1 MEQVYLFLEEL
12 YIFLDSYPWISIVF
26 FAILQLWA
34 FIPTL
39 RKLDKFKRFFS
50 SSENWNIEE
59 KECSHAI
66 LVENSSED
74 FTELVSEINEYLD
87 KNEGTTDF
95 GIIKDKVENRLE
107 ALYEDATSKVSFPT
121 YLGLMGTFFGVWI
134 GLQSF
139 KIGVKK
145 AGVSD
150 EIVAALIGGIIVSM
164 VTSLIG
170 LVLMMW
176 GNAKAGDVLKKVD
189 NDKNNFF
196 DFIQVRLMPVLGT
209 SMVSALNKL
218 HRTINTFE
226 PAFKGIIGE
235 FKDAF
240 SECTETLRG
249 TFGEKVQLLTSAV
262 ETMGKNMS
270 LINENVKLQEQLLR
284 TMQQRET
291 LKTLENFVAAADK
304 FDAIT
309 TSIAK
314 LSEVKDN
321 LADSSV
327 KLVEAQTKFIGQM
340 SIPERV
346 FEKINA
352 ILNRIVTFEESLNAL
367 GESIS
372 QTQLLGNS
380 QMNLIQ
386 EQITAIQKKT
396 DLAVSYQELADDELK
411 AVYEAQKKAIK
422 QLNEKYCAAIDAH
435 GDDFALAMNDFKQAY
450 EMIVKECMSA
460 VEAKRDE
467 YIAEIKKSLD
477 LEAKN
482 KHLAHLAQ
490 MPELLALLSNIQS
503 SVKVQPEVVSKI
515 TTVSSQIN
523 GIKSTL
529 DSMEKKIGTTRAT
542 SQNRQEGPKEP
553 VKKRR
558 WPFSMFSR
566 MK

>member
-1 MEQVYLFLEEL
+1 MEQIYLFL
-12 YIFLDSYPWISIVF
+12 DSNPWISIVF
-26 FAILQLWA
+26 FAILQLSA
-34 FIPTL
+34 FIPTF
-39 RKLDKFKRFFS
+39 RKLDKFKSFFS
-50 SSENWNIEE
+50 DSENWNIEE
-59 KECSHAI
+59 KESCHAI
-66 LVENSSED
+66 LVENSSEN

-139 KIGVKK
+139 KIGVEQ

-150 EIVAALIGGIIVSM
+150 EIVSALIGGIIVSM
-164 VTSLIG
+164 VTSLVG

-176 GNAKAGDVLKKVD
+176 GNAKAGDVLKKVEG
-189 NDKNNFF
+189 DKNKFF

-226 PAFKGIIGE
+226 PAFKGVIGE

-262 ETMGKNMS
+262 ETMGENMS

-304 FDAIT
+304 FDAVT

-314 LSEVKDN
+314 LSEVKEN

-340 SIPERV
+340 SVPERV

-396 DLAVSYQELADDELK
+396 DLAVSYQELADDELM
-411 AVYEAQKKAIK
+411 AIYESQKNAIK
-422 QLNEKYCAAIDAH
+422 QLNEKYCAAIDTH
-435 GDDFALAMNDFKQAY
+435 GEDFALAMNDFKQAY
-450 EMIVKECMSA
+450 EKIVKECMDA
-460 VEAKRDE
+460 VEVKRDE
-467 YIAEIKKSLD
+467 YIAEIRRSLD

-482 KHLAHLAQ
+482 QHLAQ
-490 MPELLALLSNIQS
+490 LAKIPELLKLLSGIQS
-503 SVKVQPEVVSKI
+503 SVKVQPEVSSKI
-515 TTVSSQIN
+515 TTVSSQID
-523 GIKSTL
+523 GVKSTL
-529 DSMEKKIGTTRAT
+529 DSMEKKIGTTRAA
-542 SQNRQEGPKEP
+542 SINKIDGPKGQT
-553 VKKRR
+553 KKRR

-566 MK
+566 KK

>member
-1 MEQVYLFLEEL
+1 MEQVYLFL
-12 YIFLDSYPWISIVF
+12 DSNPWISILF
-26 FAILQLWA
+26 FAALQLWA

-39 RKLDKFKRFFS
+39 RKLDKFKGFFS
-50 SSENWNIEE
+50 NSENWKVEE
-59 KECSHAI
+59 KESGYAI
-66 LVENSSED
+66 HVENSSED
-74 FTELVSEINEYLD
+74 LTELVGEINEYLE

-107 ALYEDATSKVSFPT
+107 TLHEDATSKISFPT

-139 KIGVKK
+139 KIGVDK

-150 EIVAALIGGIIVSM
+150 EIVSALIGGVIVSM

-176 GNAKAGDVLKKVD
+176 GNAKAGYVLKKVEG
-189 NDKNNFF
+189 DKNKFF

-226 PAFKGIIGE
+226 PAFKGVIGE

-270 LINENVKLQEQLLR
+270 LINENVRMQDQLLK
-284 TMQQRET
+284 TMKQREM
-291 LKTLENFVAAADK
+291 LKTLQSFVAAAEK
-304 FDAIT
+304 FDSVS
-309 TSIAK
+309 TSVAK
-314 LSEVKDN
+314 LSDIKEQI
-321 LADSSV
+321 ADSSI
-327 KLVEAQTKFIGQM
+327 KLIDAQSKFIEQM
-340 SIPERV
+340 SVPERV
-346 FEKINA
+346 FEKINT

-367 GESIS
+367 GNSIA

-386 EQITAIQKKT
+386 EQITAIKKKT
-396 DLAVSYQELADDELK
+396 ELAVSYQELADDELK
-411 AVYEAQKKAIK
+411 VIYEAQTKAIK
-422 QLNEKYCAAIDAH
+422 QLNEKYCIAIDNH
-435 GDDFALAMNDFKQAY
+435 GDDFISVMNDFKTAY
-450 EMIVKECMSA
+450 ENIVRECMSA

-467 YIAEIKKSLD
+467 YIDEIRKSIDIEAHNKYLSN
-477 LEAKN
+477 LEKI
-482 KHLAHLAQ
+482 
-490 MPELLALLSNIQS
+490 PELIALLSSIQAD
-503 SVKVQPEVVSKI
+503 VKTQPEVSDKVSK
-515 TTVSSQIN
+515 VLGQLD
-523 GIKSTL
+523 GVKQAL
-529 DSMEKKIGTTRAT
+529 DSMNKNITTSSENIKQSNDVSKKPSILSIFG
-542 SQNRQEGPKEP
+542 S
-553 VKKRR
+553 KK
-558 WPFSMFSR
+558 
-566 MK
+566 

>member
-1 MEQVYLFLEEL
+1 MEQVYLFL
-12 YIFLDSYPWISIVF
+12 DSNPWISIIF
-26 FAILQLWA
+26 FAALQLWA

-39 RKLDKFKRFFS
+39 RKLDKFKGFFS
-50 SSENWNIEE
+50 NSENWNVEE
-59 KECSHAI
+59 KESGYAI
-66 LVENSSED
+66 HVENSSED
-74 FTELVSEINEYLD
+74 LTELVGEINEYLE

-107 ALYEDATSKVSFPT
+107 ALHEDAVSKVSFPT

-139 KIGVKK
+139 KIGVDK

-150 EIVAALIGGIIVSM
+150 EIVSALIGGVIVSM

-170 LVLMMW
+170 LVLMMR
-176 GNAKAGDVLKKVD
+176 GNAKAGDVLKKVEG
-189 NDKNNFF
+189 DKNKFF

-226 PAFKGIIGE
+226 PAFKGVIGE

-270 LINENVKLQEQLLR
+270 LINENVKMQEQLLK

-291 LKTLENFVAAADK
+291 LKTLESFVVAADK
-304 FDAIT
+304 FDAVT

-314 LSEVKDN
+314 LSEVKED

-327 KLVEAQTKFIGQM
+327 KLVEAQTKFISQM
-340 SIPERV
+340 SVPERV

-411 AVYEAQKKAIK
+411 AVYETQKNAIK
-422 QLNEKYCAAIDAH
+422 QLNEKYCAAIDTH
-435 GDDFALAMNDFKQAY
+435 GDDFALAMNEFKQAY
-450 EMIVKECMSA
+450 EKIVKECMDA

-467 YIAEIKKSLD
+467 YIAEIRKSLD

-482 KHLAHLAQ
+482 QHLAQ
-490 MPELLALLSNIQS
+490 LAKMPELLALLSNIQS
-503 SVKVQPEVVSKI
+503 SVKVQPEVSSKI
-515 TTVSSQIN
+515 TTVSNQID
-523 GIKSTL
+523 GVKSTL
-529 DSMEKKIGTTRAT
+529 DAMEKKIGTTRAA
-542 SQNRQEGPKEP
+542 SQSRPTEPKDTTQ
-553 VKKRR
+553 KKPWFKRL
-558 WPFSMFSR
+558 FSR
-566 MK
+566 KK

>member
-1 MEQVYLFLEEL
+1 MEQVYHFLEEL

-59 KECSHAI
+59 KESGYAI
-66 LVENSSED
+66 HVENSSED
-74 FTELVSEINEYLD
+74 LTELVGEINEYLE

-107 ALYEDATSKVSFPT
+107 SLHEDATSKISFPT

-139 KIGVKK
+139 KIGVDK

-150 EIVAALIGGIIVSM
+150 EIVSALIGGIIVSM

-176 GNAKAGDVLKKVD
+176 GNAKAGDVLKKVEG
-189 NDKNNFF
+189 DKNKFF

-226 PAFKGIIGE
+226 PAFKGVIGE

-304 FDAIT
+304 FDAVT

-314 LSEVKDN
+314 LSEVKEN

-340 SIPERV
+340 SVPERV

-411 AVYEAQKKAIK
+411 AVYEAQKKAIM

-450 EMIVKECMSA
+450 EKIVKECMSA

-467 YIAEIKKSLD
+467 YIAEIRKSLD

-482 KHLAHLAQ
+482 QHLAQ
-490 MPELLALLSNIQS
+490 LAKMPELLALLSNIQS
-503 SVKVQPEVVSKI
+503 SVKVQPEVSSKI
-515 TTVSSQIN
+515 TTVSHQID
-523 GIKSTL
+523 GVKSTL
-529 DSMEKKIGTTRAT
+529 DSMEKKIGTTRST
-542 SQNRQEGPKEP
+542 SQNRPEGTNEP
-553 VKKRR
+553 TKKRR

-566 MK
+566 KK

>member
-1 MEQVYLFLEEL
+1 MEQVYLFL
-12 YIFLDSYPWISIVF
+12 DSNPWISILF
-26 FAILQLWA
+26 FAALQLWA

-39 RKLDKFKRFFS
+39 RKLDKFKGFFS
-50 SSENWNIEE
+50 NSENWKVEE
-59 KECSHAI
+59 KESGYAI
-66 LVENSSED
+66 HVENSSED
-74 FTELVSEINEYLD
+74 LTELVGEINEYLE

-107 ALYEDATSKVSFPT
+107 ALHEDATSKISFPT

-139 KIGVKK
+139 KIGVDK

-150 EIVAALIGGIIVSM
+150 EIVSALIGGVIVSM

-176 GNAKAGDVLKKVD
+176 GNAKAGDVLKKVEG
-189 NDKNNFF
+189 DKNKFF

-226 PAFKGIIGE
+226 PAFKGVIGE

-270 LINENVKLQEQLLR
+270 LINENVKMQEQLLK

-291 LKTLENFVAAADK
+291 LKTLESFVVAADK
-304 FDAIT
+304 FDAVT

-314 LSEVKDN
+314 LSEVKEE

-340 SIPERV
+340 SVPERV

-396 DLAVSYQELADDELK
+396 DLAISYQELADDELK
-411 AVYEAQKKAIK
+411 AVYETQKNAIK
-422 QLNEKYCAAIDAH
+422 QLNEKYCAAIDTH
-435 GDDFALAMNDFKQAY
+435 GDDFALAMNEFKQAY
-450 EMIVKECMSA
+450 EKIVKECMDA

-467 YIAEIKKSLD
+467 YIAEIRKSLD

-482 KHLAHLAQ
+482 QHLAQ
-490 MPELLALLSNIQS
+490 LAKMPELLALLSNIQS
-503 SVKVQPEVVSKI
+503 SVKVQPEVSSKI
-515 TTVSSQIN
+515 TTVSNQID
-523 GIKSTL
+523 GVKSTL
-529 DSMEKKIGTTRAT
+529 DAMEKKIGTTRAA
-542 SQNRQEGPKEP
+542 SQSIPAEPKDTTQ
-553 VKKRR
+553 KKPWLKRL
-558 WPFSMFSR
+558 FSR
-566 MK
+566 KK

>member
-1 MEQVYLFLEEL
+1 MEQIYLFL
-12 YIFLDSYPWISIVF
+12 DSNPWISIVF

-39 RKLDKFKRFFS
+39 RKLDKFKGFFS
-50 SSENWNIEE
+50 NSENWKVEE
-59 KECSHAI
+59 KESGYAI
-66 LVENSSED
+66 LVENSSD
-74 FTELVSEINEYLD
+74 DLTELVGEINEYLE

-107 ALYEDATSKVSFPT
+107 ALHEDATSKISFPT

-139 KIGVKK
+139 KIGVDK

-150 EIVAALIGGIIVSM
+150 EIVSALIGGVIVSM

-176 GNAKAGDVLKKVD
+176 GNAKAGDVLKKVEG
-189 NDKNNFF
+189 DKNKFF

-226 PAFKGIIGE
+226 PAFKGVIGE

-304 FDAIT
+304 FDAVT

-314 LSEVKDN
+314 LSEVKEN

-340 SIPERV
+340 SVPERV

-435 GDDFALAMNDFKQAY
+435 GDDFALAMNDFRQAY
-450 EMIVKECMSA
+450 EKIVKECMSA
-460 VEAKRDE
+460 VEVKRDE
-467 YIAEIKKSLD
+467 YIAEIRKSLD

-482 KHLAHLAQ
+482 QHLAQ
-490 MPELLALLSNIQS
+490 LAKMPELLALLSNIQS
-503 SVKVQPEVVSKI
+503 SVKVQPEVASKI
-515 TTVSSQIN
+515 TTVSTQID
-523 GIKSTL
+523 GVKSTL
-529 DSMEKKIGTTRAT
+529 DSMEKKIGTTRLT
-542 SQNRQEGPKEP
+542 SQNGPEGKKEP
-553 VKKRR
+553 TKKRR

-566 MK
+566 KK

>member
-1 MEQVYLFLEEL
+1 MEKVYL
-12 YIFLDSYPWISIVF
+12 FLDSYPWISIIF

-39 RKLDKFKRFFS
+39 RKLDKFKGFFS
-50 SSENWNIEE
+50 NSENWNVEE
-59 KECSHAI
+59 KESGYAI
-66 LVENSSED
+66 HVENSSED
-74 FTELVSEINEYLD
+74 LTELVGEINEYLE

-107 ALYEDATSKVSFPT
+107 ALHEDAVSKVSFPT

-139 KIGVKK
+139 KIGVDK

-150 EIVAALIGGIIVSM
+150 EIVSALIGGVIVSM

-176 GNAKAGDVLKKVD
+176 GNAKAGDVLKKVEG
-189 NDKNNFF
+189 DKNKFF

-226 PAFKGIIGE
+226 PAFKGVIGE

-270 LINENVKLQEQLLR
+270 LINENVKMQEQLLK

-291 LKTLENFVAAADK
+291 LKTLESFVVAADK
-304 FDAIT
+304 FDAVT

-314 LSEVKDN
+314 LSEVKEE

-340 SIPERV
+340 SVPERV

-396 DLAVSYQELADDELK
+396 DLAISYQELADDELK
-411 AVYEAQKKAIK
+411 AVYETQKNAIK
-422 QLNEKYCAAIDAH
+422 QLNEKYCAAIDTH
-435 GDDFALAMNDFKQAY
+435 GDDFALAMNEFKQAY
-450 EMIVKECMSA
+450 EKIVKECMDA

-467 YIAEIKKSLD
+467 YIAEIRKSLD

-482 KHLAHLAQ
+482 QHLAQ
-490 MPELLALLSNIQS
+490 LAKIPELLALLSNIQS
-503 SVKVQPEVVSKI
+503 SVKVQPEVSSKI
-515 TTVSSQIN
+515 TTVSNQID
-523 GIKSTL
+523 GVKSTL
-529 DSMEKKIGTTRAT
+529 DAMEKKIGTTRAA
-542 SQNRQEGPKEP
+542 SQSRPAEPKDTTQ
-553 VKKRR
+553 KKPWLKRL
-558 WPFSMFSR
+558 FSR
-566 MK
+566 KK

>member
-1 MEQVYLFLEEL
+1 MEQVFL
-12 YIFLDSYPWISIVF
+12 FLDSNPWISILF
-26 FAILQLWA
+26 FAALQLGA
-34 FIPTL
+34 FISTL
-39 RKLDKFKRFFS
+39 RKLENFNSFFS
-50 SSENWNIEE
+50 NSENWNIEE
-59 KECSHAI
+59 KESRHAI
-66 LVENSSED
+66 LVENSSKD
-74 FTELVSEINEYLD
+74 FTDLVSEINEYID

-121 YLGLMGTFFGVWI
+121 YLGLMGTFFGVFI

-139 KIGVKK
+139 KIGVGQS
-145 AGVSD
+145 GVSD
-150 EIVAALIGGIIVSM
+150 DIVSALIGGIIVSM
-164 VTSLIG
+164 ITSFIG
-170 LVLMMW
+170 LVLLMI
-176 GNAKAGDVLKKVD
+176 GNAIAGNVLKKIESK
-189 NDKNNFF
+189 KNKFF
-196 DFIQVRLMPVLGT
+196 DFIQVKLMPVLGT

-226 PAFKGIIGE
+226 PAFKGVIGE

-291 LKTLENFVAAADK
+291 LKTLESFVVAADK
-304 FDAIT
+304 FDAVT

-314 LSEVKDN
+314 LSEVKEDIE
-321 LADSSV
+321 DSSA
-327 KLVEAQTKFIGQM
+327 KLVEAQTKFIAQM
-340 SIPERV
+340 GVPERV

-372 QTQLLGNS
+372 KTQLLGNS
-380 QMNLIQ
+380 QMNLIM

-411 AVYEAQKKAIK
+411 AVYETQKNAIK
-422 QLNEKYCAAIDAH
+422 QLNEKYCAAIDTH

-450 EMIVKECMSA
+450 EKIVKECMSA

-467 YIAEIKKSLD
+467 YIAEIRKSLD
-477 LEAKN
+477 LEDKN
-482 KHLAHLAQ
+482 QHLAQ
-490 MPELLALLSNIQS
+490 LAKIPELLALLSSIQS
-503 SVKVQPEVVSKI
+503 SVKVQPDVVSKI
-515 TTVSSQIN
+515 TTVSSQIE
-523 GIKSTL
+523 GVKSTL
-529 DSMEKKIGTTRAT
+529 DSMEKKIGTTRT
-542 SQNRQEGPKEP
+542 VLQDREERPKES

-566 MK
+566 KK

>member
-1 MEQVYLFLEEL
+1 MEQVYLFL
-12 YIFLDSYPWISIVF
+12 DSNPWISIIF
-26 FAILQLWA
+26 FAALQLWA

-39 RKLDKFKRFFS
+39 RKLDKFKGFFS
-50 SSENWNIEE
+50 DSDNWNVEE
-59 KECSHAI
+59 KECGYAI
-66 LVENSSED
+66 HVENSSED
-74 FTELVSEINEYLD
+74 LTELVGEINEYLE

-107 ALYEDATSKVSFPT
+107 ALHEDAVSKVSFPT

-139 KIGVKK
+139 KIGVDK

-150 EIVAALIGGIIVSM
+150 EIVSALIGGVIVSM

-176 GNAKAGDVLKKVD
+176 GNAKAGNVLKKVEG
-189 NDKNNFF
+189 DKNKFF

-226 PAFKGIIGE
+226 PAFKGVIGE

-270 LINENVKLQEQLLR
+270 LINENVKMQEQLLK

-291 LKTLENFVAAADK
+291 LKTLESFVVAADK
-304 FDAIT
+304 FDAVT

-314 LSEVKDN
+314 LSEVKED

-340 SIPERV
+340 SVPERV

-396 DLAVSYQELADDELK
+396 DLAISYQELADDELK
-411 AVYEAQKKAIK
+411 AVYETQKNAIK
-422 QLNEKYCAAIDAH
+422 QLNEKYCAAIDTH
-435 GDDFALAMNDFKQAY
+435 GDDFALAMNEFKQAY
-450 EMIVKECMSA
+450 EKIVKECMDA

-467 YIAEIKKSLD
+467 YIAEIRKSLD

-482 KHLAHLAQ
+482 QHLAQ
-490 MPELLALLSNIQS
+490 LAKMPELLALLSNIQS
-503 SVKVQPEVVSKI
+503 SVKVQPEVSSKI
-515 TTVSSQIN
+515 TTVSNQID
-523 GIKSTL
+523 GVKSTL
-529 DSMEKKIGTTRAT
+529 DTMEKKIGTNRAA
-542 SQNRQEGPKEP
+542 SQSRPAEPKDTTQ
-553 VKKRR
+553 KKPWLQRL
-558 WPFSMFSR
+558 FSS
-566 MK
+566 KK

>member
-1 MEQVYLFLEEL
+1 MEQVYLFL
-12 YIFLDSYPWISIVF
+12 DSNPWISILF
-26 FAILQLWA
+26 FAALQLWA

-39 RKLDKFKRFFS
+39 RKLDKFKGFFS
-50 SSENWNIEE
+50 NSENWKVEE
-59 KECSHAI
+59 KESGYAI
-66 LVENSSED
+66 HVENSSED
-74 FTELVSEINEYLD
+74 LTELVGEINEYLE

-107 ALYEDATSKVSFPT
+107 ALHEDATSKISFPT

-139 KIGVKK
+139 KIGVDK

-150 EIVAALIGGIIVSM
+150 EIVSALIGGVIVSM

-176 GNAKAGDVLKKVD
+176 GNAKAGDVLKKVEG
-189 NDKNNFF
+189 DKNKFF

-226 PAFKGIIGE
+226 PAFKGVIGE

-249 TFGEKVQLLTSAV
+249 TFGEKVQLLTAAV

-270 LINENVKLQEQLLR
+270 LINENVKMQEQLLK

-291 LKTLENFVAAADK
+291 LKTLESFVVAADK
-304 FDAIT
+304 FDAVT

-314 LSEVKDN
+314 LSEVKEE

-340 SIPERV
+340 SVPERV

-396 DLAVSYQELADDELK
+396 DLAISYQELADDELK
-411 AVYEAQKKAIK
+411 AVYETQKNAIK
-422 QLNEKYCAAIDAH
+422 QLNEKYCAAIDTH
-435 GDDFALAMNDFKQAY
+435 GDDFALAMNEFKQAY
-450 EMIVKECMSA
+450 EKIVKECMDA

-467 YIAEIKKSLD
+467 YIAEIRKSLD

-482 KHLAHLAQ
+482 QHLAQ
-490 MPELLALLSNIQS
+490 LAKMPELLALLSNIQS
-503 SVKVQPEVVSKI
+503 SVKVQPEVSSKI
-515 TTVSSQIN
+515 TTVSNQID
-523 GIKSTL
+523 GVKSTL
-529 DSMEKKIGTTRAT
+529 DAMEKKIGTTRAA
-542 SQNRQEGPKEP
+542 SQSRPAEPKDTTQ
-553 VKKRR
+553 KKPWLKRL
-558 WPFSMFSR
+558 FSR
-566 MK
+566 KK

>member
-1 MEQVYLFLEEL
+1 MEQVYLFL
-12 YIFLDSYPWISIVF
+12 DSNPWISILF
-26 FAILQLWA
+26 FAALQLWA

-39 RKLDKFKRFFS
+39 RKLDKFKGFFS
-50 SSENWNIEE
+50 NSENWNVEE
-59 KECSHAI
+59 KESGYAI
-66 LVENSSED
+66 HVENSSED
-74 FTELVSEINEYLD
+74 LTELVGEINEYLE

-107 ALYEDATSKVSFPT
+107 ALHEDAVSKVSFPT

-139 KIGVKK
+139 KIGVDK

-150 EIVAALIGGIIVSM
+150 EIVSALIGGVIVSM

-176 GNAKAGDVLKKVD
+176 GNAKAGDVLKKVEG
-189 NDKNNFF
+189 DKNKFF

-226 PAFKGIIGE
+226 PAFKGVIGE

-270 LINENVKLQEQLLR
+270 LINENVKMQEQLLK

-291 LKTLENFVAAADK
+291 LKTLESFVVAADK
-304 FDAIT
+304 FDAVT

-314 LSEVKDN
+314 LSEVKED
-321 LADSSV
+321 LADSRV
-327 KLVEAQTKFIGQM
+327 ILVEAQTKCIGQM
-340 SIPERV
+340 SVPERV

-396 DLAVSYQELADDELK
+396 DLAISYQELADDELK
-411 AVYEAQKKAIK
+411 AVYETQKNAIK
-422 QLNEKYCAAIDAH
+422 QLNEKYCAAIDTH
-435 GDDFALAMNDFKQAY
+435 GDDFALAMNEFKQAY
-450 EMIVKECMSA
+450 EKIVKECMDA

-467 YIAEIKKSLD
+467 YIAEIRKSLD

-482 KHLAHLAQ
+482 QHLAQ
-490 MPELLALLSNIQS
+490 LAKMPELLALLSNIQS
-503 SVKVQPEVVSKI
+503 SVKVQPEVSSKI
-515 TTVSSQIN
+515 TTVSNQID
-523 GIKSTL
+523 GVKSTL
-529 DSMEKKIGTTRAT
+529 DAMEKKIGTTRAA
-542 SQNRQEGPKEP
+542 SQSRPAEPKDTTQ
-553 VKKRR
+553 KKPWLKRL
-558 WPFSMFSR
+558 FSR
-566 MK
+566 KK

>member
-1 MEQVYLFLEEL
+1 MEQVYLFL
-12 YIFLDSYPWISIVF
+12 DSNPWISIIF
-26 FAILQLWA
+26 FAALQLWA

-39 RKLDKFKRFFS
+39 RKLDKFKGFFS
-50 SSENWNIEE
+50 DSDNWNVEE
-59 KECSHAI
+59 KESGYAI
-66 LVENSSED
+66 HVENSSED
-74 FTELVSEINEYLD
+74 LTELVGEINEYLE

-107 ALYEDATSKVSFPT
+107 ALHEDATSKISFPT

-139 KIGVKK
+139 KIGVDK

-150 EIVAALIGGIIVSM
+150 EIVSALIGGVIVSM

-176 GNAKAGDVLKKVD
+176 GNAKAGDVLKKVEG
-189 NDKNNFF
+189 DKNKFF

-226 PAFKGIIGE
+226 PAFKGVIGE

-270 LINENVKLQEQLLR
+270 LINENVKMQEQLLK

-291 LKTLENFVAAADK
+291 LKTLESFVVAADK
-304 FDAIT
+304 FDAVT

-314 LSEVKDN
+314 LSEVKED

-340 SIPERV
+340 SVPERV

-396 DLAVSYQELADDELK
+396 DLAISYQELADDELK
-411 AVYEAQKKAIK
+411 AVYETQKNAIK
-422 QLNEKYCAAIDAH
+422 QLNEKYCAAIDTH
-435 GDDFALAMNDFKQAY
+435 GDDFALAMNEFKQAY
-450 EMIVKECMSA
+450 EKIVKECMDA

-467 YIAEIKKSLD
+467 YIAEIRKSLD

-482 KHLAHLAQ
+482 QHLAQ
-490 MPELLALLSNIQS
+490 LAKMPELLAILANIQS
-503 SVKVQPEVVSKI
+503 SVKVQPEVSSKI
-515 TTVSSQIN
+515 STVSGQID
-523 GIKSTL
+523 GVKSTL
-529 DSMEKKIGTTRAT
+529 DSMEKKIGTTRST
-542 SQNRQEGPKEP
+542 SQNRPTAPTEP
-553 VKKRR
+553 TKKRP
-558 WPFSMFSR
+558 WPLSMFSR
-566 MK
+566 KK

>member
-1 MEQVYLFLEEL
+1 MEQICL
-12 YIFLDSYPWISIVF
+12 FLDSNPLISIILFGVF
-26 FAILQLWA
+26 QLW
-34 FIPTL
+34 FFFQTL
-39 RKLDKFKRFFS
+39 RKLNKFKDFFS
-50 SSENWNIEE
+50 NSESWSVEE
-59 KECSHAI
+59 KESGYAI
-66 LVENSSED
+66 HVENSSED
-74 FTELVSEINEYLD
+74 LTELVGEINEYLD

-139 KIGVKK
+139 KIGVDR

-150 EIVAALIGGIIVSM
+150 EIVSALIGGVIVSM

-170 LVLMMW
+170 LVLMMR
-176 GNAKAGDVLKKVD
+176 GNAKAGDVLKKVES
-189 NDKNNFF
+189 DKNKFF

-226 PAFKGIIGE
+226 PAFKGVIGE

-240 SECTETLRG
+240 CECTETLRG

-291 LKTLENFVAAADK
+291 LKTLESFVVAADK
-304 FDAIT
+304 FDAVT

-314 LSEVKDN
+314 LSEVKED
-321 LADSSV
+321 LADSSF
-327 KLVEAQTKFIGQM
+327 KLIEAQTKFIGQM
-340 SIPERV
+340 SVPERV

-450 EMIVKECMSA
+450 EKIVKECMSA

-467 YIAEIKKSLD
+467 YIAEIRKSLD

-482 KHLAHLAQ
+482 QHLAQ
-490 MPELLALLSNIQS
+490 LAKMPELLALLSNIQS
-503 SVKVQPEVVSKI
+503 SVKVQPEVSSKI
-515 TTVSSQIN
+515 TTVSHQID
-523 GIKSTL
+523 GVKSTL
-529 DSMEKKIGTTRAT
+529 DSMEKKIGTTRST
-542 SQNRQEGPKEP
+542 SQNRPEGTKEP
-553 VKKRR
+553 TEKRR

-566 MK
+566 KK

>member
-1 MEQVYLFLEEL
+1 MEQVYLFL
-12 YIFLDSYPWISIVF
+12 DSNPWISIIF
-26 FAILQLWA
+26 FAALQLWA

-39 RKLDKFKRFFS
+39 RKLDKFKGFFS
-50 SSENWNIEE
+50 NSENWNVEE
-59 KECSHAI
+59 KESGYAI
-66 LVENSSED
+66 HVENSSED
-74 FTELVSEINEYLD
+74 LTELVGEINEYLE

-107 ALYEDATSKVSFPT
+107 ALHEDAVSKVSFPT

-139 KIGVKK
+139 KIGVDK

-150 EIVAALIGGIIVSM
+150 EIVSALIGGVIVSM

-176 GNAKAGDVLKKVD
+176 GNAKAGDVLKKVEG
-189 NDKNNFF
+189 DKNKFF

-226 PAFKGIIGE
+226 PAFKGVIGE

-270 LINENVKLQEQLLR
+270 LINENVKMQEQLLK

-291 LKTLENFVAAADK
+291 LKTLESFVVAADK
-304 FDAIT
+304 FDAVT

-314 LSEVKDN
+314 LSEVKED

-327 KLVEAQTKFIGQM
+327 KLVEAQTNFISQM
-340 SIPERV
+340 SVPERV

-411 AVYEAQKKAIK
+411 AVYETQKNAIK
-422 QLNEKYCAAIDAH
+422 QLNEKYCAAIDTH
-435 GDDFALAMNDFKQAY
+435 GDDFALAMNEFKQAY
-450 EMIVKECMSA
+450 EKIVKECMDA

-467 YIAEIKKSLD
+467 YIAEIRKSLD

-482 KHLAHLAQ
+482 QHLAQ
-490 MPELLALLSNIQS
+490 LAKMPELLALLSNIQS
-503 SVKVQPEVVSKI
+503 SAKVQPEVSSKI
-515 TTVSSQIN
+515 TTVSNQID
-523 GIKSTL
+523 GVKSTL
-529 DSMEKKIGTTRAT
+529 DAMEKKIGTTRAA
-542 SQNRQEGPKEP
+542 SQSRPAEPKDTTQ
-553 VKKRR
+553 KKPWLKRL
-558 WPFSMFSR
+558 FSR
-566 MK
+566 KK

>member
-1 MEQVYLFLEEL
+1 MEQVYLFL
-12 YIFLDSYPWISIVF
+12 DSNPWISILF
-26 FAILQLWA
+26 FAALQLWA

-39 RKLDKFKRFFS
+39 RKLDKFKGFFS
-50 SSENWNIEE
+50 NSENWNVEE
-59 KECSHAI
+59 KESGYAI
-66 LVENSSED
+66 HIENSSED
-74 FTELVSEINEYLD
+74 LTELVGEINEYLE

-107 ALYEDATSKVSFPT
+107 ALHEDATSKISFPT

-139 KIGVKK
+139 KIGVDK

-150 EIVAALIGGIIVSM
+150 EIVSALIGGVIVSM

-176 GNAKAGDVLKKVD
+176 GNAKAGDVLKKVEG
-189 NDKNNFF
+189 DKNKFF

-226 PAFKGIIGE
+226 PAFKGVIGE

-270 LINENVKLQEQLLR
+270 LINENVKMQEQLLK

-291 LKTLENFVAAADK
+291 LKTLESFVVAADK
-304 FDAIT
+304 FDAVT

-314 LSEVKDN
+314 LSEVKEE

-340 SIPERV
+340 SVPERV

-396 DLAVSYQELADDELK
+396 DLAISYQELADDELK
-411 AVYEAQKKAIK
+411 AVYETQKNAIK
-422 QLNEKYCAAIDAH
+422 QLNEKYCAAIDTH
-435 GDDFALAMNDFKQAY
+435 GDDFALAMNEFKQAY
-450 EMIVKECMSA
+450 EKIVKECMDA

-467 YIAEIKKSLD
+467 YIAEIRKSLD

-482 KHLAHLAQ
+482 QHLAQ
-490 MPELLALLSNIQS
+490 LAKMPELLALLSNILS
-503 SVKVQPEVVSKI
+503 SVKVQPEVSSKI
-515 TTVSSQIN
+515 TTVSNQID
-523 GIKSTL
+523 GVKSTL
-529 DSMEKKIGTTRAT
+529 DAMEKKIGTTRAA
-542 SQNRQEGPKEP
+542 SQSRPAEPKDTTQ
-553 VKKRR
+553 KKPWLKRL
-558 WPFSMFSR
+558 FSR
-566 MK
+566 KK

>member
-1 MEQVYLFLEEL
+1 MEKVYL
-12 YIFLDSYPWISIVF
+12 FLDSYPWISIIF

-39 RKLDKFKRFFS
+39 RKLDKFKGFFS
-50 SSENWNIEE
+50 NSENWNVEE
-59 KECSHAI
+59 KESGYAI
-66 LVENSSED
+66 HVENSSED
-74 FTELVSEINEYLD
+74 LTELVGEINEYLE

-107 ALYEDATSKVSFPT
+107 ALHEDAVSKVSFPT

-139 KIGVKK
+139 KIGVDK

-150 EIVAALIGGIIVSM
+150 EIVSALIGGVIVSM

-176 GNAKAGDVLKKVD
+176 GNAKAGDVLKKVEG
-189 NDKNNFF
+189 DKNKFF

-226 PAFKGIIGE
+226 PAFKGVIGE

-270 LINENVKLQEQLLR
+270 LINENVKMQEQLLK

-291 LKTLENFVAAADK
+291 LKTLESFVVAADK
-304 FDAIT
+304 FDAVT

-314 LSEVKDN
+314 LSEVKEE

-340 SIPERV
+340 SVPERV

-396 DLAVSYQELADDELK
+396 DLAISYQELADDELK
-411 AVYEAQKKAIK
+411 AVYETQKNAIK
-422 QLNEKYCAAIDAH
+422 QLNEKYCAAIDTH
-435 GDDFALAMNDFKQAY
+435 GDDFALAMNEFKQAY
-450 EMIVKECMSA
+450 EKIVKECMDA

-467 YIAEIKKSLD
+467 YIAEIRKSLD

-482 KHLAHLAQ
+482 QHLAQ
-490 MPELLALLSNIQS
+490 LAKMPELLALLSNIQS
-503 SVKVQPEVVSKI
+503 SVKVQPEVSSKI
-515 TTVSSQIN
+515 TTVSNQID
-523 GIKSTL
+523 GVKSTL
-529 DSMEKKIGTTRAT
+529 DAMEKKIGTTRAA
-542 SQNRQEGPKEP
+542 SQSRPAEPKDTTQ
-553 VKKRR
+553 KKPWLKRL
-558 WPFSMFSR
+558 FSR
-566 MK
+566 KK

>member
-1 MEQVYLFLEEL
+1 MEQVYLFL
-12 YIFLDSYPWISIVF
+12 DSNPWISILF
-26 FAILQLWA
+26 FAALQLWA

-39 RKLDKFKRFFS
+39 RKLDKFKGFFS
-50 SSENWNIEE
+50 NSENWKVEE
-59 KECSHAI
+59 KESGYAI
-66 LVENSSED
+66 HVENSSED
-74 FTELVSEINEYLD
+74 LTELVGEINEYLE

-107 ALYEDATSKVSFPT
+107 ALHEDATSKISFPT

-139 KIGVKK
+139 KIGVDK

-150 EIVAALIGGIIVSM
+150 EIVSALIGGVIVSM

-176 GNAKAGDVLKKVD
+176 GNAKAGDVLKKVEG
-189 NDKNNFF
+189 DKNKFF

-226 PAFKGIIGE
+226 PAFKGVIGE

-270 LINENVKLQEQLLR
+270 LINENVKMQEQLLK

-291 LKTLENFVAAADK
+291 LKTLESFVVAADK
-304 FDAIT
+304 FDAVT

-314 LSEVKDN
+314 LSEVKEE

-340 SIPERV
+340 SVPERV

-396 DLAVSYQELADDELK
+396 DLAISYQELADDELK
-411 AVYEAQKKAIK
+411 AVYETQKNAIK
-422 QLNEKYCAAIDAH
+422 QLNEKYCAAIDTH
-435 GDDFALAMNDFKQAY
+435 GDDFALAMNEFKQAY
-450 EMIVKECMSA
+450 EKIVKECMDA

-467 YIAEIKKSLD
+467 YIAEIRKSLD

-482 KHLAHLAQ
+482 QHLAQ
-490 MPELLALLSNIQS
+490 LAKMPELLALLSNIQS
-503 SVKVQPEVVSKI
+503 SVKVQPEVSSKI
-515 TTVSSQIN
+515 TTVSNQID
-523 GIKSTL
+523 GVKSTL
-529 DSMEKKIGTTRAT
+529 DAMEKKIGTTRAA
-542 SQNRQEGPKEP
+542 SQSRPAEPKDTP
-553 VKKRR
+553 QKKPWLKRL
-558 WPFSMFSR
+558 FSR
-566 MK
+566 KK

>member
-1 MEQVYLFLEEL
+1 MEKIYL
-12 YIFLDSYPWISIVF
+12 ILDSNPWISILF
-26 FAILQLWA
+26 FAALQLWA

-39 RKLDKFKRFFS
+39 RKLDKFKGFFS
-50 SSENWNIEE
+50 NSENWKVEE
-59 KECSHAI
+59 KESGYAI
-66 LVENSSED
+66 HVENSSED
-74 FTELVSEINEYLD
+74 LTELVGEINEYLE

-107 ALYEDATSKVSFPT
+107 ALHEDATSKISFPT

-139 KIGVKK
+139 KIGVEQ

-150 EIVAALIGGIIVSM
+150 EIVSALIGGIIVSM
-164 VTSLIG
+164 VTSLVG

-176 GNAKAGDVLKKVD
+176 GNAKAGDVLKIVE
-189 NDKNNFF
+189 NDKNKFF

-226 PAFKGIIGE
+226 PAFKGVIGE

-291 LKTLENFVAAADK
+291 LKTLESFVVAADK
-304 FDAIT
+304 FDAVT

-314 LSEVKDN
+314 LSEVKEDIE
-321 LADSSV
+321 DSSA
-327 KLVEAQTKFIGQM
+327 KLVEAQTKFIAQM
-340 SIPERV
+340 SVPERV

-372 QTQLLGNS
+372 KTQLLGNS
-380 QMNLIQ
+380 QMNLIM

-435 GDDFALAMNDFKQAY
+435 GNDFVLAMNDFKQVY
-450 EMIVKECMSA
+450 ETIVKECMSA

-467 YIAEIKKSLD
+467 YIAEIRKSLD
-477 LEAKN
+477 LEDKN
-482 KHLAHLAQ
+482 QHLAQ
-490 MPELLALLSNIQS
+490 LAKIPELLALLSSIQS
-503 SVKVQPEVVSKI
+503 SVKVQPDVVSKI
-515 TTVSSQIN
+515 TTVSSQIE
-523 GIKSTL
+523 GVKSTL
-529 DSMEKKIGTTRAT
+529 DSMEKKIGTTRT
-542 SQNRQEGPKEP
+542 VLQDREERPKEP

-566 MK
+566 KK

>member
-1 MEQVYLFLEEL
+1 MEQVYLFL
-12 YIFLDSYPWISIVF
+12 DSNPWISIVF
-26 FAILQLWA
+26 FAALQLLA

-39 RKLDKFKRFFS
+39 RKLDKFKGFFS
-50 SSENWNIEE
+50 NSENWNVEE
-59 KECSHAI
+59 KESGYAI
-66 LVENSSED
+66 HVENSSED
-74 FTELVSEINEYLD
+74 LTELVGEINEYLE

-107 ALYEDATSKVSFPT
+107 ALHEDAVSKVSFPT

-139 KIGVKK
+139 KIGVDK

-150 EIVAALIGGIIVSM
+150 EIVSALIGGVIVSM

-176 GNAKAGDVLKKVD
+176 GNAKAGDVLKKVEG
-189 NDKNNFF
+189 DKNKFF

-226 PAFKGIIGE
+226 PAFKGVIGE

-270 LINENVKLQEQLLR
+270 LINENVKMQEQLLK

-291 LKTLENFVAAADK
+291 LKTLESFVVAADK
-304 FDAIT
+304 FDAVT

-314 LSEVKDN
+314 LSEVKED

-340 SIPERV
+340 SVPERV

-352 ILNRIVTFEESLNAL
+352 ILNRIVTFEESINAL

-396 DLAVSYQELADDELK
+396 DLAISYQELADDELK
-411 AVYEAQKKAIK
+411 AVYETQKNAIK
-422 QLNEKYCAAIDAH
+422 QLNEKYCAAIDTH

-450 EMIVKECMSA
+450 EKIVKECMDA

-467 YIAEIKKSLD
+467 YIAEIRKSLD

-482 KHLAHLAQ
+482 QHLAQ
-490 MPELLALLSNIQS
+490 LAKMPELLAHLSNIQS
-503 SVKVQPEVVSKI
+503 SVKVQPEVSSKI
-515 TTVSSQIN
+515 TTVSNQID
-523 GIKSTL
+523 GVKSTL
-529 DSMEKKIGTTRAT
+529 DAMEKKIGTTRAA
-542 SQNRQEGPKEP
+542 SQSRPTEPKDTTQ
-553 VKKRR
+553 KKPWFKRL
-558 WPFSMFSR
+558 FSR
-566 MK
+566 KK

>member
-1 MEQVYLFLEEL
+1 MEQIYLFL
-12 YIFLDSYPWISIVF
+12 DSNPWISIVF

-39 RKLDKFKRFFS
+39 RKLDKFKGFFS
-50 SSENWNIEE
+50 NSENWKVEE
-59 KECSHAI
+59 KESGYAI
-66 LVENSSED
+66 HVENSSD
-74 FTELVSEINEYLD
+74 DLTELVGEINEYLE

-107 ALYEDATSKVSFPT
+107 ALHEDATSKISFPT

-139 KIGVKK
+139 KIGVDK

-150 EIVAALIGGIIVSM
+150 EIVSALIGGVIVSM

-176 GNAKAGDVLKKVD
+176 GNAKAGDVLKKVEG
-189 NDKNNFF
+189 DKNKFF

-226 PAFKGIIGE
+226 PAFKGVIGE

-249 TFGEKVQLLTSAV
+249 TFGEKVHLLTSAV

-304 FDAIT
+304 FDAVT

-314 LSEVKDN
+314 LSEVKEN

-340 SIPERV
+340 SVPERV

-450 EMIVKECMSA
+450 EKIVKECMSA

-467 YIAEIKKSLD
+467 YIAEIRKSLD

-482 KHLAHLAQ
+482 QHLAQ
-490 MPELLALLSNIQS
+490 LAKMPELLALLSNIQS
-503 SVKVQPEVVSKI
+503 SVQVQPEVSSKI
-515 TTVSSQIN
+515 TTVSHQID
-523 GIKSTL
+523 GVKSTL
-529 DSMEKKIGTTRAT
+529 DSMEKKISTTRST
-542 SQNRQEGPKEP
+542 SQNRQEGTKEP
-553 VKKRR
+553 TNKRR

-566 MK
+566 KK

>member
-1 MEQVYLFLEEL
+1 MEQVYLFL
-12 YIFLDSYPWISIVF
+12 DSNPWISILF
-26 FAILQLWA
+26 FAALQLWA

-39 RKLDKFKRFFS
+39 RKLDKCKGFFS
-50 SSENWNIEE
+50 NSENWKVEE
-59 KECSHAI
+59 KESGYAI
-66 LVENSSED
+66 HVENSSED
-74 FTELVSEINEYLD
+74 LTELVGEINEYLE

-107 ALYEDATSKVSFPT
+107 ALHEDATSKISFPT

-139 KIGVKK
+139 KIGVDK

-150 EIVAALIGGIIVSM
+150 EIVSALIGGVIVSM

-176 GNAKAGDVLKKVD
+176 GNAKAGDVLKKVEG
-189 NDKNNFF
+189 DKNKFF

-226 PAFKGIIGE
+226 PAFKGVIGE

-270 LINENVKLQEQLLR
+270 LINENVKMQEQLLK

-291 LKTLENFVAAADK
+291 LKTLESFVVAADK
-304 FDAIT
+304 FDAVT

-314 LSEVKDN
+314 LSEVKEE

-340 SIPERV
+340 SVPERV

-396 DLAVSYQELADDELK
+396 DLAISYQELADDELK
-411 AVYEAQKKAIK
+411 AVYETQKNAIK
-422 QLNEKYCAAIDAH
+422 QLNEKYCAAIDTH
-435 GDDFALAMNDFKQAY
+435 GDDFALAMNEFKQAY
-450 EMIVKECMSA
+450 EKIVKECMDA

-467 YIAEIKKSLD
+467 YIAEIRKSLD

-482 KHLAHLAQ
+482 QHLAQ
-490 MPELLALLSNIQS
+490 LAKMPELLALLSNIQS
-503 SVKVQPEVVSKI
+503 SVKVQPEVSSKI
-515 TTVSSQIN
+515 TTVSHQID
-523 GIKSTL
+523 GVKSTL
-529 DSMEKKIGTTRAT
+529 DSMEKKIGRTRST
-542 SQNRQEGPKEP
+542 SQNRPEGTKETT
-553 VKKRR
+553 KKRR

-566 MK
+566 KK

>member
-1 MEQVYLFLEEL
+1 MEQVYLFL
-12 YIFLDSYPWISIVF
+12 DSNPWISIVF
-26 FAILQLWA
+26 FAAFQLWA

-39 RKLDKFKRFFS
+39 RKLDKFKGFFS
-50 SSENWNIEE
+50 NSENWKVEE
-59 KECSHAI
+59 KESGYAI
-66 LVENSSED
+66 HVENSSND
-74 FTELVSEINEYLD
+74 LTELVGEINEYLE

-107 ALYEDATSKVSFPT
+107 ALHEDATSKISFPT

-139 KIGVKK
+139 KIGVDK

-150 EIVAALIGGIIVSM
+150 EIVSALIGGVIVSM

-170 LVLMMW
+170 LILMMW
-176 GNAKAGDVLKKVD
+176 GNAKAGDVLKKVEG
-189 NDKNNFF
+189 DKNKFF

-226 PAFKGIIGE
+226 PAFKGVIGE

-262 ETMGKNMS
+262 ETMGENMS

-291 LKTLENFVAAADK
+291 LKTLESFVAAADK
-304 FDAIT
+304 FDAVT

-314 LSEVKDN
+314 LSEVKEG

-340 SIPERV
+340 SVPERV

-380 QMNLIQ
+380 QMNLIK

-422 QLNEKYCAAIDAH
+422 QLNEKYCAAIDTH

-450 EMIVKECMSA
+450 EKIVKECMAA

-467 YIAEIKKSLD
+467 YIAEIRKSLD

-482 KHLAHLAQ
+482 QHLAQ
-490 MPELLALLSNIQS
+490 LAKIPELLELLSNIQT
-503 SVKVQPEVVSKI
+503 SVKVQPEVSSKI
-515 TTVSSQIN
+515 TTVSHQID
-523 GIKSTL
+523 GVKSTL
-529 DSMEKKIGTTRAT
+529 DSMEKKIGTSRTT
-542 SQNRQEGPKEP
+542 STNRSEQTKEQP
-553 VKKRR
+553 KKRR

-566 MK
+566 KK

>member
-1 MEQVYLFLEEL
+1 MEKVYL
-12 YIFLDSYPWISIVF
+12 FLDSYPWISIIF

-39 RKLDKFKRFFS
+39 RKLDKFKGFFS
-50 SSENWNIEE
+50 NSENWNVEE
-59 KECSHAI
+59 KESGYAI
-66 LVENSSED
+66 HVENSSED
-74 FTELVSEINEYLD
+74 LTELVGEINEYLE

-107 ALYEDATSKVSFPT
+107 ALHEDAVSKVSFPT

-139 KIGVKK
+139 KIGVDK

-150 EIVAALIGGIIVSM
+150 EIVSALIGGVIVSM

-176 GNAKAGDVLKKVD
+176 GNAKAGDVLKKVEG
-189 NDKNNFF
+189 DKNKFF

-226 PAFKGIIGE
+226 PAFKGVIGE

-270 LINENVKLQEQLLR
+270 LINENVKMQEQLLK

-291 LKTLENFVAAADK
+291 LKTLESFVVAADK
-304 FDAIT
+304 FDAVT

-314 LSEVKDN
+314 LSEVKED

-340 SIPERV
+340 SVPERV

-396 DLAVSYQELADDELK
+396 DLAISYQELADDELK
-411 AVYEAQKKAIK
+411 AVYETQKNAIK
-422 QLNEKYCAAIDAH
+422 QLNEKYCAAIDTH
-435 GDDFALAMNDFKQAY
+435 GDDFALAMNEFKQAY
-450 EMIVKECMSA
+450 EKIVKECMDA

-467 YIAEIKKSLD
+467 YIAEIRKSLD

-482 KHLAHLAQ
+482 QHLAQ
-490 MPELLALLSNIQS
+490 LAKMPELLALLANIQS
-503 SVKVQPEVVSKI
+503 SVKVQPEVSSKI
-515 TTVSSQIN
+515 STVSNQID
-523 GIKSTL
+523 GVKTTL
-529 DSMEKKIGTTRAT
+529 DSMEKKIGTTRAA
-542 SQNRQEGPKEP
+542 SQSRSAETKDTPQ
-553 VKKRR
+553 KKPWFKRL
-558 WPFSMFSR
+558 FSR
-566 MK
+566 KK

>member
-1 MEQVYLFLEEL
+1 MEKVYL
-12 YIFLDSYPWISIVF
+12 FLDSYPWISIIF

-39 RKLDKFKRFFS
+39 RKLDRFKGFFS
-50 SSENWNIEE
+50 NSENWNVEE
-59 KECSHAI
+59 KESGYAI
-66 LVENSSED
+66 HVENSSED
-74 FTELVSEINEYLD
+74 LTELVGEINEYLE

-107 ALYEDATSKVSFPT
+107 ALHEDAVSKVSFPT

-139 KIGVKK
+139 KIGVDK

-150 EIVAALIGGIIVSM
+150 EIVSALIGGVIVSM

-176 GNAKAGDVLKKVD
+176 GNAKAGDVLKKVEG
-189 NDKNNFF
+189 DKNKFF

-226 PAFKGIIGE
+226 PAFKGVIGE

-270 LINENVKLQEQLLR
+270 LINENVKMQEQLLK

-291 LKTLENFVAAADK
+291 LKTLESFVVAADK
-304 FDAIT
+304 FDAVT

-314 LSEVKDN
+314 LSEVKED

-340 SIPERV
+340 SVPERV

-396 DLAVSYQELADDELK
+396 DLAISYQELADDELK
-411 AVYEAQKKAIK
+411 AVYETQKNAIK
-422 QLNEKYCAAIDAH
+422 QLNEKYCAAIDTH
-435 GDDFALAMNDFKQAY
+435 GDDFALAMNEFKQAY
-450 EMIVKECMSA
+450 EKIVKECMDA

-467 YIAEIKKSLD
+467 YIAEIRKSLD

-482 KHLAHLAQ
+482 QHLAQ
-490 MPELLALLSNIQS
+490 LAKMPELLALLSNIQS
-503 SVKVQPEVVSKI
+503 SVKVQPEVSSKI
-515 TTVSSQIN
+515 TTVSNQID
-523 GIKSTL
+523 GVKSTL
-529 DSMEKKIGTTRAT
+529 DAMEKKIGTTRAA
-542 SQNRQEGPKEP
+542 SQSRPAEPKDTTQ
-553 VKKRR
+553 KKPWLKRL
-558 WPFSMFSR
+558 FSR
-566 MK
+566 KK

>member
-1 MEQVYLFLEEL
+1 MEQVYLFL
-12 YIFLDSYPWISIVF
+12 DSNPWISILF
-26 FAILQLWA
+26 FAALQLWA

-39 RKLDKFKRFFS
+39 RKLDKFKGFFFN
-50 SSENWNIEE
+50 SENWKVEE
-59 KECSHAI
+59 KESGYAI
-66 LVENSSED
+66 HVENSSED
-74 FTELVSEINEYLD
+74 LTELVGEINEYLE

-107 ALYEDATSKVSFPT
+107 ALHEDATSKISFPT

-139 KIGVKK
+139 KIGVDK

-150 EIVAALIGGIIVSM
+150 EIVSALIGGVIVSM

-176 GNAKAGDVLKKVD
+176 GNAKAGDVLKKVEG
-189 NDKNNFF
+189 DKNKFF

-226 PAFKGIIGE
+226 PAFKGVIGE

-270 LINENVKLQEQLLR
+270 LINENVKMQEQLLK

-291 LKTLENFVAAADK
+291 LKTLESFVVAADK
-304 FDAIT
+304 FDAVT

-314 LSEVKDN
+314 LSEVKEE

-396 DLAVSYQELADDELK
+396 DLAISYQELADDELK
-411 AVYEAQKKAIK
+411 AVYETQKNAIK
-422 QLNEKYCAAIDAH
+422 QLNEKYCAAIDTH
-435 GDDFALAMNDFKQAY
+435 GDDFALAMNEFKQAY
-450 EMIVKECMSA
+450 EKIVKECMDA

-467 YIAEIKKSLD
+467 YIAEIRKSLD

-482 KHLAHLAQ
+482 QHLAQ
-490 MPELLALLSNIQS
+490 LAKMPELLALLSNIQS
-503 SVKVQPEVVSKI
+503 SVKVQPEVSSKI
-515 TTVSSQIN
+515 TTVSNQID
-523 GIKSTL
+523 GVKSTL
-529 DSMEKKIGTTRAT
+529 DAMEKKIGTTRAA
-542 SQNRQEGPKEP
+542 SQSRPAEPKDTTQ
-553 VKKRR
+553 KKPWLKRL
-558 WPFSMFSR
+558 FSR
-566 MK
+566 KK

>member
-1 MEQVYLFLEEL
+1 MEQVYLFL
-12 YIFLDSYPWISIVF
+12 DSNPWISILF
-26 FAILQLWA
+26 FAALQLWA

-39 RKLDKFKRFFS
+39 RKLDKFKGFFS
-50 SSENWNIEE
+50 NSENWNVEE
-59 KECSHAI
+59 KESGYAI
-66 LVENSSED
+66 HVENSSED
-74 FTELVSEINEYLD
+74 LTELVGEINEYLE

-107 ALYEDATSKVSFPT
+107 ALHEDAVSKVSFPT

-139 KIGVKK
+139 KIGVDK

-150 EIVAALIGGIIVSM
+150 EIVSALIGGVIVSM

-176 GNAKAGDVLKKVD
+176 GNAKAGDVLKKVEG
-189 NDKNNFF
+189 DKNEFF

-226 PAFKGIIGE
+226 PAFKGVIGE

-270 LINENVKLQEQLLR
+270 LINENVKMQEQLLK

-291 LKTLENFVAAADK
+291 LKTLESFVVAADK
-304 FDAIT
+304 FDAVT

-314 LSEVKDN
+314 LSEVKED

-327 KLVEAQTKFIGQM
+327 KLVEAQTKFISQM
-340 SIPERV
+340 SVPERV

-411 AVYEAQKKAIK
+411 AVYETQKNAIK
-422 QLNEKYCAAIDAH
+422 QLNEKYCAAIDTH
-435 GDDFALAMNDFKQAY
+435 GDDFALAMNEFKQAY
-450 EMIVKECMSA
+450 EKIVKECMDA

-467 YIAEIKKSLD
+467 YIAEIRKSLD

-482 KHLAHLAQ
+482 QHLAQ
-490 MPELLALLSNIQS
+490 LAKMPELLALLSNIQS
-503 SVKVQPEVVSKI
+503 SVKVQPEVSSKI
-515 TTVSSQIN
+515 TTVSNQID
-523 GIKSTL
+523 GVKSTL
-529 DSMEKKIGTTRAT
+529 DAMEKKIGTTRAA
-542 SQNRQEGPKEP
+542 SQSRPAEPKDTTQ
-553 VKKRR
+553 KKPWLKRL
-558 WPFSMFSR
+558 FSR
-566 MK
+566 KK

>member
-1 MEQVYLFLEEL
+1 MEKVYL
-12 YIFLDSYPWISIVF
+12 FLDSYPWISIIF

-39 RKLDKFKRFFS
+39 RKLDKFKGFFS
-50 SSENWNIEE
+50 NSENWNVEE
-59 KECSHAI
+59 KESGYAI
-66 LVENSSED
+66 HVENSSED
-74 FTELVSEINEYLD
+74 LTELVGEINEYLE

-107 ALYEDATSKVSFPT
+107 ALHEDAVSKVSFPT

-139 KIGVKK
+139 KIGVDK

-150 EIVAALIGGIIVSM
+150 EIVSALIGGVIVSM

-176 GNAKAGDVLKKVD
+176 GNAKAGDVLKKVEG
-189 NDKNNFF
+189 DKNKFF

-226 PAFKGIIGE
+226 PAFKGVIGE

-270 LINENVKLQEQLLR
+270 LINENVKMQEQLLK

-291 LKTLENFVAAADK
+291 LKTLESFVVAADK
-304 FDAIT
+304 FDAVT

-314 LSEVKDN
+314 LSEVKED

-340 SIPERV
+340 SVPERV

-396 DLAVSYQELADDELK
+396 DLAISYQELADDELK
-411 AVYEAQKKAIK
+411 TVYETQKNAIK
-422 QLNEKYCAAIDAH
+422 QLNEKYCAAIDTH
-435 GDDFALAMNDFKQAY
+435 GDDFALAMNEFKQAY
-450 EMIVKECMSA
+450 EKIVKECMDA

-467 YIAEIKKSLD
+467 YIAEIRKSLD

-482 KHLAHLAQ
+482 QHLAQ
-490 MPELLALLSNIQS
+490 LAKMPELLALLSNIQS
-503 SVKVQPEVVSKI
+503 SVKVQPEVSSKI
-515 TTVSSQIN
+515 TTVSNQID
-523 GIKSTL
+523 GVKSTL
-529 DSMEKKIGTTRAT
+529 DAMEKKIGTTRAA
-542 SQNRQEGPKEP
+542 SQSRPAEPKDTTQ
-553 VKKRR
+553 KKPWLKRL
-558 WPFSMFSR
+558 FSR
-566 MK
+566 KK

>member
-1 MEQVYLFLEEL
+1 MEQIYLFL
-12 YIFLDSYPWISIVF
+12 DSNPLISIAF

-39 RKLDKFKRFFS
+39 RKLNKFKDFFS
-50 SSENWNIEE
+50 DSENWNVEE
-59 KECSHAI
+59 KESGYAI
-66 LVENSSED
+66 HIENSSED
-74 FTELVSEINEYLD
+74 LTELVGEINEYLD

-107 ALYEDATSKVSFPT
+107 ALHEDATSKISFPT

-139 KIGVKK
+139 KIGVDK

-150 EIVAALIGGIIVSM
+150 EIVSALIGGVIVSM
-164 VTSLIG
+164 VTSLVG
-170 LVLMMW
+170 LVLMMC
-176 GNAKAGDVLKKVD
+176 GNAKAGDVLKKVES
-189 NDKNNFF
+189 DKNMFF

-226 PAFKGIIGE
+226 PAFKGVIGE

-249 TFGEKVQLLTSAV
+249 TFGEKVQILTSAV
-262 ETMGKNMS
+262 ETMGQNIS
-270 LINENVKLQEQLLR
+270 LINENVRMQEQLLR
-284 TMQQRET
+284 TMQQKET
-291 LKTLENFVAAADK
+291 LKTLESFVVAADK
-304 FDAIT
+304 FDAVT

-314 LSEVKDN
+314 LSEIKED

-340 SIPERV
+340 SVPERV

-411 AVYEAQKKAIK
+411 AIYESQKNAIK
-422 QLNEKYCAAIDAH
+422 QLNEKYCAAIDTH

-450 EMIVKECMSA
+450 EKIVKECMDA
-460 VEAKRDE
+460 VEVKRDE
-467 YIAEIKKSLD
+467 YIAEIRRSLD

-482 KHLAHLAQ
+482 QHLAQ
-490 MPELLALLSNIQS
+490 LAKIPELLELLSGIQS
-503 SVKVQPEVVSKI
+503 SVKVQPEVSSKI
-515 TTVSSQIN
+515 TTVSSQID
-523 GIKSTL
+523 GVKSTL
-529 DSMEKKIGTTRAT
+529 DSMEKKIGTTRAA
-542 SQNRQEGPKEP
+542 SINKIDGPKGQT
-553 VKKRR
+553 KKRR

-566 MK
+566 KK

>member
-1 MEQVYLFLEEL
+1 MEQVYLFL
-12 YIFLDSYPWISIVF
+12 DSNPWISIIF
-26 FAILQLWA
+26 FAALQLWA

-39 RKLDKFKRFFS
+39 RKLDKFKGFFS
-50 SSENWNIEE
+50 NSENWNVEE
-59 KECSHAI
+59 KESGYAI
-66 LVENSSED
+66 HVENSSED
-74 FTELVSEINEYLD
+74 LTELVGEINEYLE

-107 ALYEDATSKVSFPT
+107 ALHEDAVSKVSFPT

-139 KIGVKK
+139 KIGVDK

-150 EIVAALIGGIIVSM
+150 EIVSALIGGVIVSM

-176 GNAKAGDVLKKVD
+176 GNAKAGDVLKKVEG
-189 NDKNNFF
+189 DKNKFF

-226 PAFKGIIGE
+226 PAFKGVIGE

-270 LINENVKLQEQLLR
+270 LINENVKMQEQLLK

-291 LKTLENFVAAADK
+291 LKTLESFVVAADK
-304 FDAIT
+304 FDAVT

-314 LSEVKDN
+314 LSEVKED

-340 SIPERV
+340 SVPERV

-396 DLAVSYQELADDELK
+396 DLAISYQELADDELK
-411 AVYEAQKKAIK
+411 AVYETQKNAIK
-422 QLNEKYCAAIDAH
+422 QLNEKYCAAIDTH
-435 GDDFALAMNDFKQAY
+435 GDDFALAMNEFKQAY
-450 EMIVKECMSA
+450 EKIVKECMDA

-467 YIAEIKKSLD
+467 YIAEIRKSLD

-482 KHLAHLAQ
+482 QHLAQ
-490 MPELLALLSNIQS
+490 LAKMPELLALLSNIQS
-503 SVKVQPEVVSKI
+503 SVKVQPEVSGKI
-515 TTVSSQIN
+515 TTVSNQID
-523 GIKSTL
+523 GVKSTL
-529 DSMEKKIGTTRAT
+529 DAMEKKIGTTRAA
-542 SQNRQEGPKEP
+542 SQSRPAEPKDTTQ
-553 VKKRR
+553 KKPWFKRL
-558 WPFSMFSR
+558 FSR
-566 MK
+566 KK

>member
-1 MEQVYLFLEEL
+1 MEQVYLFL
-12 YIFLDSYPWISIVF
+12 DSNPWISILF
-26 FAILQLWA
+26 FAALQLWA

-39 RKLDKFKRFFS
+39 RKLDKFKGFFS
-50 SSENWNIEE
+50 NSENWKVEE
-59 KECSHAI
+59 KESGYAI
-66 LVENSSED
+66 HVENSSED
-74 FTELVSEINEYLD
+74 LTELVGEINEYLE

-107 ALYEDATSKVSFPT
+107 ALHEDVTSKISFPT

-139 KIGVKK
+139 KIGVDK

-150 EIVAALIGGIIVSM
+150 EIVSALIGGVIVSM

-176 GNAKAGDVLKKVD
+176 GNAKAGDVLKKVEG
-189 NDKNNFF
+189 DKNKFF

-226 PAFKGIIGE
+226 PAFKGVIGE

-270 LINENVKLQEQLLR
+270 LINENVKMQEQLLK

-291 LKTLENFVAAADK
+291 LKTLESFVVAADK
-304 FDAIT
+304 FDAVT

-314 LSEVKDN
+314 LSEVKEE

-340 SIPERV
+340 SVPERV

-396 DLAVSYQELADDELK
+396 DLAISYQELADDELK
-411 AVYEAQKKAIK
+411 AVYETQKNAIK
-422 QLNEKYCAAIDAH
+422 QLNEKYCAAIDTH
-435 GDDFALAMNDFKQAY
+435 GDDFALAMNEFKQAY
-450 EMIVKECMSA
+450 EKIVKECMDA

-467 YIAEIKKSLD
+467 YIAEIRKSLD

-482 KHLAHLAQ
+482 QHLAQ
-490 MPELLALLSNIQS
+490 LAKMPELLALLSNIQS
-503 SVKVQPEVVSKI
+503 SVKVQPEVSSKI
-515 TTVSSQIN
+515 TTVSNQID
-523 GIKSTL
+523 GVKSTL
-529 DSMEKKIGTTRAT
+529 DAMEKKIGTTRAA
-542 SQNRQEGPKEP
+542 SQSRPAEPKGTTQ
-553 VKKRR
+553 KKPWLKRL
-558 WPFSMFSR
+558 FSR
-566 MK
+566 KK

>member
-1 MEQVYLFLEEL
+1 MEQVYLFL
-12 YIFLDSYPWISIVF
+12 DSNPWISIIF
-26 FAILQLWA
+26 FAALQLWA

-39 RKLDKFKRFFS
+39 RKLDKFKGFFS
-50 SSENWNIEE
+50 NSENWNVEE
-59 KECSHAI
+59 KESGYAI
-66 LVENSSED
+66 HIENSSED
-74 FTELVSEINEYLD
+74 LTELVSEINEYLE

-95 GIIKDKVENRLE
+95 GIIKDQVENRLE
-107 ALYEDATSKVSFPT
+107 ALHEDAVSKVSFPT

-139 KIGVKK
+139 KIGVDK

-150 EIVAALIGGIIVSM
+150 EIVSALIGGVIVSM

-176 GNAKAGDVLKKVD
+176 GNAKAGDVLKKVEG
-189 NDKNNFF
+189 DKNKFF

-226 PAFKGIIGE
+226 PAFKGVIGE

-270 LINENVKLQEQLLR
+270 LINENVKMQEQLLK

-291 LKTLENFVAAADK
+291 LKTLESFVVAADK
-304 FDAIT
+304 FDAVT

-314 LSEVKDN
+314 LSEVKED

-340 SIPERV
+340 SVPERV

-411 AVYEAQKKAIK
+411 AVYETQKNAIK
-422 QLNEKYCAAIDAH
+422 QLNEKYCAAIDTH
-435 GDDFALAMNDFKQAY
+435 GDDFALAMNEFKQAY
-450 EMIVKECMSA
+450 EKIVKECMDA

-467 YIAEIKKSLD
+467 YIAEIRKSLD

-482 KHLAHLAQ
+482 QHLAQ
-490 MPELLALLSNIQS
+490 LAKMPELLALLSNIQS
-503 SVKVQPEVVSKI
+503 SVKVQPEVSSKI
-515 TTVSSQIN
+515 TTVSNQID
-523 GIKSTL
+523 GVKSTL
-529 DSMEKKIGTTRAT
+529 DAMEKKIGTTRAA
-542 SQNRQEGPKEP
+542 SQSRPAEPKDTTQ
-553 VKKRR
+553 KKPWLKRL
-558 WPFSMFSR
+558 FSR
-566 MK
+566 KK

>member
-1 MEQVYLFLEEL
+1 
-12 YIFLDSYPWISIVF
+12 
-26 FAILQLWA
+26 
-34 FIPTL
+34 
-39 RKLDKFKRFFS
+39 
-50 SSENWNIEE
+50 
-59 KECSHAI
+59 
-66 LVENSSED
+66 
-74 FTELVSEINEYLD
+74 
-87 KNEGTTDF
+87 
-95 GIIKDKVENRLE
+95 
-107 ALYEDATSKVSFPT
+107 
-121 YLGLMGTFFGVWI
+121 MGTFFGVWI

-139 KIGVKK
+139 KIGVEQ

-150 EIVAALIGGIIVSM
+150 EIVSALIGGIIVSM
-164 VTSLIG
+164 VTSLVG

-176 GNAKAGDVLKKVD
+176 GNAKAGDVLKIVE
-189 NDKNNFF
+189 NDKNKFF

-226 PAFKGIIGE
+226 PAFKGVIGE

-291 LKTLENFVAAADK
+291 LKTLESFVVAADK
-304 FDAIT
+304 FDAVT

-314 LSEVKDN
+314 LSEVKEDIE
-321 LADSSV
+321 DSSV
-327 KLVEAQTKFIGQM
+327 KLVEAQTKFIAQM
-340 SIPERV
+340 GVPERV

-372 QTQLLGNS
+372 KTQLLGNS
-380 QMNLIQ
+380 QMNLIM

-411 AVYEAQKKAIK
+411 AVYETQKNAIK
-422 QLNEKYCAAIDAH
+422 QLNEKYCAAIDTH

-450 EMIVKECMSA
+450 EKIVKECMSA

-467 YIAEIKKSLD
+467 YIAEIRKSLD
-477 LEAKN
+477 LEDKN
-482 KHLAHLAQ
+482 QHLAQ
-490 MPELLALLSNIQS
+490 LAKIPELLALLSSIQS
-503 SVKVQPEVVSKI
+503 SVKVQPDVASKI
-515 TTVSSQIN
+515 TTVSSQIE
-523 GIKSTL
+523 GVKSTL
-529 DSMEKKIGTTRAT
+529 DSMEKKIGTTRT
-542 SQNRQEGPKEP
+542 VLQDRQERPKEP

-566 MK
+566 KK

>member
-1 MEQVYLFLEEL
+1 MEQVYLFL
-12 YIFLDSYPWISIVF
+12 DSNPWISIIF
-26 FAILQLWA
+26 FAALQLWA

-39 RKLDKFKRFFS
+39 RKLDKFKGFFS
-50 SSENWNIEE
+50 NSENWNVEE
-59 KECSHAI
+59 KESGYAI
-66 LVENSSED
+66 HVENSSED
-74 FTELVSEINEYLD
+74 LTELVGEINEYLE

-107 ALYEDATSKVSFPT
+107 ALHEDAVSKVSFPT

-139 KIGVKK
+139 KIGVDK

-150 EIVAALIGGIIVSM
+150 EIVSALIGGVIVSM

-176 GNAKAGDVLKKVD
+176 GNAKAGDVLKKVEG
-189 NDKNNFF
+189 DKNKFF

-226 PAFKGIIGE
+226 PAFKGVIGE

-270 LINENVKLQEQLLR
+270 LINENVKMQEQLLK

-291 LKTLENFVAAADK
+291 LKTLESFVVAADK
-304 FDAIT
+304 FDAVT

-314 LSEVKDN
+314 LSEVKEE

-340 SIPERV
+340 SVPERV

-396 DLAVSYQELADDELK
+396 DLAISYQELADEELK
-411 AVYEAQKKAIK
+411 AVYETQKNAIK
-422 QLNEKYCAAIDAH
+422 QLNEKYCAAIDTH
-435 GDDFALAMNDFKQAY
+435 GDDFALAMNEFKQAY
-450 EMIVKECMSA
+450 EKIVKECMDA

-467 YIAEIKKSLD
+467 YIAEIRKSLD

-482 KHLAHLAQ
+482 QHLAQ
-490 MPELLALLSNIQS
+490 LAKMPELLALLSNIQS
-503 SVKVQPEVVSKI
+503 SAKVQPEVSSKI
-515 TTVSSQIN
+515 TTVSNQID
-523 GIKSTL
+523 GVKSTL
-529 DSMEKKIGTTRAT
+529 DAMEKKIGTTRAA
-542 SQNRQEGPKEP
+542 SQSRPAEPKDTTQ
-553 VKKRR
+553 KKPWLKRL
-558 WPFSMFSR
+558 FSR
-566 MK
+566 KK

>member
-1 MEQVYLFLEEL
+1 MEQVYLFL
-12 YIFLDSYPWISIVF
+12 DSNPWISILF
-26 FAILQLWA
+26 FAALQLWA

-39 RKLDKFKRFFS
+39 RKLDKFKGFFS
-50 SSENWNIEE
+50 NTENWKVEE
-59 KECSHAI
+59 KESGYAI
-66 LVENSSED
+66 HVENSSED
-74 FTELVSEINEYLD
+74 LTELVGEINEYLE

-107 ALYEDATSKVSFPT
+107 ALHEDATSKISFPT

-139 KIGVKK
+139 KIGVDK

-150 EIVAALIGGIIVSM
+150 EIVSALIGGVIVSM

-176 GNAKAGDVLKKVD
+176 GNAKAGDVLKKVEG
-189 NDKNNFF
+189 DKNKFF

-226 PAFKGIIGE
+226 PAFKGVIGE

-270 LINENVKLQEQLLR
+270 LINENVKMQEQLLK

-291 LKTLENFVAAADK
+291 LKTLESFVVAADK
-304 FDAIT
+304 FDAVT

-314 LSEVKDN
+314 LSEVKEE

-340 SIPERV
+340 SVPERV

-396 DLAVSYQELADDELK
+396 DLAISYQELADDELK
-411 AVYEAQKKAIK
+411 AVYETQKNAIK
-422 QLNEKYCAAIDAH
+422 QLNEKYCAAIDTH
-435 GDDFALAMNDFKQAY
+435 GDDFALAMNEFKQAY
-450 EMIVKECMSA
+450 EKIVKECMDA

-467 YIAEIKKSLD
+467 YIAEIRKSLD

-482 KHLAHLAQ
+482 QHLAQ
-490 MPELLALLSNIQS
+490 LAKMPELLALLSNIQS
-503 SVKVQPEVVSKI
+503 SVKVQPEVSSKI
-515 TTVSSQIN
+515 TTVSNQID
-523 GIKSTL
+523 GVKSTL
-529 DSMEKKIGTTRAT
+529 DAMEKKIGTTRAA
-542 SQNRQEGPKEP
+542 SQSRPAEPKDTTQ
-553 VKKRR
+553 KKPWFKRL
-558 WPFSMFSR
+558 FSR
-566 MK
+566 KK

>member
-1 MEQVYLFLEEL
+1 MEKIYL
-12 YIFLDSYPWISIVF
+12 ILDSNPWISILF
-26 FAILQLWA
+26 FAALQLWA

-39 RKLDKFKRFFS
+39 RKLDKFKGFFS
-50 SSENWNIEE
+50 NSENWKVEE
-59 KECSHAI
+59 KESGYAI
-66 LVENSSED
+66 HVENSSED
-74 FTELVSEINEYLD
+74 LTELVGEINEYLE

-107 ALYEDATSKVSFPT
+107 ALHEDATSKISFPT

-139 KIGVKK
+139 KIGVEQ

-150 EIVAALIGGIIVSM
+150 EIVSALIGGIIVSM
-164 VTSLIG
+164 VTSLVG

-176 GNAKAGDVLKKVD
+176 GNAKAGDVLKIVE
-189 NDKNNFF
+189 NDKNKFF

-226 PAFKGIIGE
+226 PAFKGVIGE

-291 LKTLENFVAAADK
+291 LNTLESFVVAADK
-304 FDAIT
+304 FDAVT

-314 LSEVKDN
+314 LSEVKEN

-327 KLVEAQTKFIGQM
+327 KLVEAQTKFISQM
-340 SIPERV
+340 SVPERV

-372 QTQLLGNS
+372 KTQLLGNS
-380 QMNLIQ
+380 QMNLIM

-435 GDDFALAMNDFKQAY
+435 GNDFVLAMNDFKQVY
-450 EMIVKECMSA
+450 ETIVKECMSA

-467 YIAEIKKSLD
+467 YIAEIRKSLD

-482 KHLAHLAQ
+482 QYLAQ
-490 MPELLALLSNIQS
+490 LTKIPELLALLSSIQS
-503 SVKVQPEVVSKI
+503 SVKVQPDVASKI
-515 TTVSSQIN
+515 TTVSSQIE
-523 GIKSTL
+523 GVKSTL
-529 DSMEKKIGTTRAT
+529 DSMEKKIGTTRT
-542 SQNRQEGPKEP
+542 VLQDRQERPKEP

-566 MK
+566 KK

>member
-1 MEQVYLFLEEL
+1 MEQIYLFL
-12 YIFLDSYPWISIVF
+12 DSNPLISIAF

-39 RKLDKFKRFFS
+39 RKLNKFKDFFS
-50 SSENWNIEE
+50 DSENWNVEE
-59 KECSHAI
+59 KESGYAI
-66 LVENSSED
+66 HIENSSED
-74 FTELVSEINEYLD
+74 FTELVGEINEYLD

-107 ALYEDATSKVSFPT
+107 ALHEDATSKISFPT

-139 KIGVKK
+139 KIGVDK

-150 EIVAALIGGIIVSM
+150 EIVSALIGGVIVSM
-164 VTSLIG
+164 VTSLVG

-176 GNAKAGDVLKKVD
+176 GNAKAGDVLKKVES
-189 NDKNNFF
+189 DKNKFF

-226 PAFKGIIGE
+226 PAFKGVVGE

-249 TFGEKVQLLTSAV
+249 TFGEKVQILTSAV
-262 ETMGKNMS
+262 ETMGQNMS
-270 LINENVKLQEQLLR
+270 LINENVRMQEQLLR
-284 TMQQRET
+284 TMQQKET
-291 LKTLENFVAAADK
+291 LKTLESFVVAADK
-304 FDAIT
+304 FDAVT

-314 LSEVKDN
+314 LSEIKED

-340 SIPERV
+340 SVPERV

-411 AVYEAQKKAIK
+411 AIYESQKNAIK
-422 QLNEKYCAAIDAH
+422 QLNEKYCAAIDTH

-450 EMIVKECMSA
+450 EKIVKECMDA

-467 YIAEIKKSLD
+467 YIAEIRRSLD

-482 KHLAHLAQ
+482 QHLAQ
-490 MPELLALLSNIQS
+490 LAKIPELLELLSGIQS
-503 SVKVQPEVVSKI
+503 SVKVQPEVSSKI
-515 TTVSSQIN
+515 TTVSSQID
-523 GIKSTL
+523 GVKSTL
-529 DSMEKKIGTTRAT
+529 DSMEKKIGTTRSA
-542 SQNRQEGPKEP
+542 SINKIDGPKGQT
-553 VKKRR
+553 KKRR

-566 MK
+566 KK